1 MKKFWKENYMSEL
14 TNQSIKNNL
23 IVEVCE
29 FVVDFFNIKSQ
40 NKIMDILIMQIAE
53 TIVNNNNISD
63 YVKFIKSNLKN
74 QKYNYL
80 TNIQKFELMS
90 EDYLCSFAK
99 LKNEELY
106 KCNEFAE
113 KLRKKIFDFF
123 DYVNFEIQV
132 QNQKIENLK
141 INNYFDNL
149 EMRIIN
155 EIGGKEK
162 VFNLN
167 NLNKDLLS
175 ELILEKVIKMKIEKN
190 KKEYLLKNNK
200 NINLIERL
208 KNGKSN

>member
-1 MKKFWKENYMSEL
+1 MSEL